1 MRPTFMGFETAKT
14 SIFANQKSIDIV
26 GNNLAN
32 LDTNGYT
39 RQRVDRVSVVVASS
53 AGRVSQNRVGL
64 MGQGVEALGVSQL
77 RDSYLDQRFREEY
90 ANTAYHNEAT
100 DILKDI
106 QSVFDDGNDVSSM
119 TGLTDAMEK
128 IFDSIQDF
136 AQDPTSS
143 TTANIVMSAFVNMTQ
158 VLNQLD
164 SKLQNVLEQQ
174 SSDMKVTT
182 DRVNQLLQQVA
193 QLNKTI
199 SDQDMS
205 LLTGTESYQPNELL
219 DERNLILDELAG
231 YGDIQ
236 VTQKADGSVDV
247 VMGGVSVVTGDSFNT
262 LNYVQHDDGTV
273 ALTWR
278 NGGENAQFTSGA
290 LKADLE
296 FINGRGTNVQSSN
309 ETPQKGIPYYR
320 DKINTYANAM
330 AYVVNHS
337 IPEWDANKGAPA
349 TDADG
354 NIIYKTLLAAKQDN
368 GKTSNTISITA
379 GNITISDEWRASGGD
394 YFVVN
399 PDEADPKY
407 AQSIATNLTQSD
419 FTFKSF
425 GETFTGTF
433 EEFSTDIVSTLGSE
447 ISYQQN
453 RAEATSSVTND
464 FLARRDEVSGVS
476 RDEETANL
484 LQYQKSYEAAARVM
498 NVMDELLDVIINQ
511 MGL

>member
-39 RQRVDRVSVVVASS
+39 RQRVDRVSMVVASS

-309 ETPQKGIPYYR
+309 ETPQKGIR
-320 DKINTYANAM
+320 TTAIK
-330 AYVVNHS
+330 S
-337 IPEWDANKGAPA
+337 IHTPMQWLMWSTTLFLSGMPNSEIARKRVTATSFTKRFWLRNRITAKPA
-349 TDADG
+349 TPFPS
-354 NIIYKTLLAAKQDN
+354 Q
-368 GKTSNTISITA
+368 
-379 GNITISDEWRASGGD
+379 
-394 YFVVN
+394 
-399 PDEADPKY
+399 P
-407 AQSIATNLTQSD
+407 
-419 FTFKSF
+419 
-425 GETFTGTF
+425 
-433 EEFSTDIVSTLGSE
+433 
-447 ISYQQN
+447 
-453 RAEATSSVTND
+453 ATSLSVM
-464 FLARRDEVSGVS
+464 SGV
-476 RDEETANL
+476 
-484 LQYQKSYEAAARVM
+484 QAATT
-498 NVMDELLDVIINQ
+498 LW
-511 MGL
+511 

>member
-14 SIFANQKSIDIV
+14 SIFVNQKSIDIV

-39 RQRVDRVSVVVASS
+39 RQRVDRLSVVVASS
-53 AGRVSQNRVGL
+53 SGRVSQNRIGL

-90 ANTAYHNEAT
+90 GNTAYHNEAT

-106 QSVFDDGNDVSSM
+106 QSVFDDGNDVSSL

-143 TTANIVMSAFVNMTQ
+143 TTANIVMSAFSNMTQ

-174 SSDMKVTT
+174 ASDMKVTT

-199 SDQDMS
+199 ADQDMS
-205 LLTGTESYQPNELL
+205 LITGTETYQPNELL

-247 VMGGVSVVTGDSFNT
+247 MMGGMLAVSGDS
-262 LNYVQHDDGTV
+262 
-273 ALTWR
+273 
-278 NGGENAQFTSGA
+278 
-290 LKADLE
+290 
-296 FINGRGTNVQSSN
+296 
-309 ETPQKGIPYYR
+309 
-320 DKINTYANAM
+320 
-330 AYVVNHS
+330 
-337 IPEWDANKGAPA
+337 
-349 TDADG
+349 
-354 NIIYKTLLAAKQDN
+354 
-368 GKTSNTISITA
+368 
-379 GNITISDEWRASGGD
+379 
-394 YFVVN
+394 
-399 PDEADPKY
+399 
-407 AQSIATNLTQSD
+407 
-419 FTFKSF
+419 
-425 GETFTGTF
+425 
-433 EEFSTDIVSTLGSE
+433 
-447 ISYQQN
+447 
-453 RAEATSSVTND
+453 
-464 FLARRDEVSGVS
+464 
-476 RDEETANL
+476 
-484 LQYQKSYEAAARVM
+484 
-498 NVMDELLDVIINQ
+498 
-511 MGL
+511 

>member
-14 SIFANQKSIDIV
+14 SIFVNQKSIDIV

-39 RQRVDRVSVVVASS
+39 RQRVDRLSVVVASS
-53 AGRVSQNRVGL
+53 SGRVSQNRIGL

-90 ANTAYHNEAT
+90 GNTAYHNEAT

-106 QSVFDDGNDVSSM
+106 QSVFDDGNDVSSL

-143 TTANIVMSAFVNMTQ
+143 TTANIVMSAFSNMTQ

-174 SSDMKVTT
+174 ASDMKVTT

-199 SDQDMS
+199 ADQDMS
-205 LLTGTESYQPNELL
+205 LITGTETYQPNELL
-219 DERNLILDELAG
+219 DERNRILDELAG

-247 VMGGVSVVTGDSFNT
+247 MMGGMLAVSGDSFNS
-262 LNYVQHDDGTV
+262 LNYVQNTDGTV

-278 NGGENAQFTSGA
+278 NGGENVQFSSGA

-296 FINGRGTNVQSSN
+296 FINGRGSNVQSKN

-337 IPEWDANKGAPA
+337 IPEWDQATGKPA
-349 TDADG
+349 VDAQG
-354 NIIYKTLLAAKQDN
+354 NVIYKTLLAAKQEN
-368 GKTSNTISITA
+368 GKTNNSISVTA
-379 GNITISDEWRASGGD
+379 GNITISDEWRNGGGD
-394 YFVVN
+394 YFIAN
-399 PDEADPKY
+399 KNEADPKY
-407 AQSIATNLTQSD
+407 AQSIATSLTQND

-425 GETFTGTF
+425 GESFTGTF
-433 EEFSTDIVSTLGSE
+433 EEFATDMVSTLGSD

-453 RAEATSSVTND
+453 RAEATSTVTND
-464 FLARRDEVSGVS
+464 FLGRRDQVSGVS

-484 LQYQKSYEAAARVM
+484 LQYQKSFEAAARVM